1 MSISPYSRYANNTVT
16 SIVDNKGV
24 SRPTIV
30 ITTPGETKI
39 SFSLYTWRTGDQIEY
54 LAYSAYGDE
63 QSWWLIANAN
73 PEILFWDNI
82 TPNTQIR
89 VPNA

>member
-1 MSISPYSRYANNTVT
+1 MVVGPFSRYADNTII
-16 SIVDNKGV
+16 SLASDGV
-24 SRPTIV
+24 SRPTI
-30 ITTPGETKI
+30 IIEPPGAIQI
-39 SFSLYTWRTGDQIEY
+39 SFSTYTWRNGDQIEY

-73 PEILFWDNI
+73 PEILFWNAVPDGAEV
-82 TPNTQIR
+82 R